1 MEQLLL
7 LPPAAAGRRLGLVLG
22 RLVLLLAIIPSNH
35 CHRHFPVSAEE
46 DGNVN
51 RSSFPAGFVFGAGSS
66 AYQYEGAANVDGRGP
81 SIWDVFTNK
90 YPGRID
96 DGNNGD
102 RGVDFYYRYKE
113 DIKLIKD
120 VNMNGFRISISWSRI
135 LPTGRISGG
144 VNEKGIMFYHNLI
157 DELLS
162 NGIEPFVTIYH
173 FDLPQALEEEYG
185 GFLSPRIVDDYKE
198 FAELC
203 FREYGGKVKKWI
215 TINEPWTIS
224 IFGYEQGIFAP
235 GRCSDWVNPAC
246 QAGDS
251 ATEPYIVS
259 HHVLLSHASAVNL
272 YRQKFQKRQNG
283 EIGIVLNCFWMLPYS
298 NSTVDKAAAERAVDF
313 VFGWHMEPITFGRYP
328 KSMEANVGERL
339 PNFTEEQSL
348 RLIGSYDFVGV
359 NYYSSFYAMESKM
372 ADQNRLRYQ
381 TDSLT
386 EWKSEKDGIPIGPH
400 GALFWLNVYPQ
411 GIRDVMN
418 HVKSKYNNP
427 PMYITENGLDEEAEG
442 ITVEESLH
450 DPKRTQYIK
459 THLLQLQKAINEDGA
474 NVRGYFAWS
483 FLDNYEWCN
492 GYAVRFGLHYVDYQN
507 GMRRVPKHSANWFAD
522 FLLHSNHSTTAA
534 ADRHLRLTQPQG
546 SSCSS

>member
-1 MEQLLL
+1 
-7 LPPAAAGRRLGLVLG
+7 
-22 RLVLLLAIIPSNH
+22 
-35 CHRHFPVSAEE
+35 
-46 DGNVN
+46 
-51 RSSFPAGFVFGAGSS
+51 
-66 AYQYEGAANVDGRGP
+66 
-81 SIWDVFTNK
+81 
-90 YPGRID
+90 
-96 DGNNGD
+96 
-102 RGVDFYYRYKE
+102 
-113 DIKLIKD
+113 
-120 VNMNGFRISISWSRI
+120 MNA
-135 LPTGRISGG
+135 
-144 VNEKGIMFYHNLI
+144 
-157 DELLS
+157 
-162 NGIEPFVTIYH
+162 GIEPFVTIYH

-235 GRCSDWVNPAC
+235 GRCSDWVDPAC

-313 VFGWHMEPITFGRYP
+313 VFGWHMEPITYGRYP

-339 PNFTEEQSL
+339 PKFTDEQSL
-348 RLIGSYDFVGV
+348 SLIGSYDFVGV
-359 NYYSSFYAMESKM
+359 NYYSSFYAIESKM

-400 GALFWLNVYPQ
+400 GALFWLNVYPE

-418 HVKSKYNNP
+418 HVKHKYNNP
-427 PMYITENGLDEEAEG
+427 PMYITENGTANSHHRSMEMSIQMSNSALF
-442 ITVEESLH
+442 SLFVWCFWVF
-450 DPKRTQYIK
+450 YSCS
-459 THLLQLQKAINEDGA
+459 EDGA

-507 GMRRVPKHSANWFAD
+507 GMMRVPKHSANWFAD
-522 FLLHSNHSTTAA
+522 FLLHPSNSTNTTAA
-534 ADRHLRLTQPQG
+534 ADGHLRLTQPQG